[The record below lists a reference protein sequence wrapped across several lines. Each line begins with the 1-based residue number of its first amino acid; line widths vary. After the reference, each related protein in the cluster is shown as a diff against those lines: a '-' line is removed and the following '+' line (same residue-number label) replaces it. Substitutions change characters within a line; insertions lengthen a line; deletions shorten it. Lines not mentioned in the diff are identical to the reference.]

1 VKLTTPVHARV
12 PQKKLSNMVRQKA
25 GGKRKEDPNQ
35 KKKIEK
41 ARAQMRVQ
49 RRNDESPSKSPV
61 GL

>member
-1 VKLTTPVHARV
+1 
-12 PQKKLSNMVRQKA
+12 MVRQKA